1 VDYTDQVLRA
11 LSYAHQRNVIHRDI
25 KPSNMMLTPKGV
37 VKLMDFGIARS
48 GEDRSLTITGTTLG
62 SLGYMSPEQV
72 KGETADAR
80 SDLYSVGISLY
91 EMVTGQRPFQGDSD
105 YAIMAAQIKEM
116 PRPPIE
122 LQPGL
127 APALNEIILLAI
139 AKEPAQR
146 FQTADAF
153 RNALGSIAAGSPMR
167 RAAAAG
173 VVADSSEQVTLMDTA
188 FAGAR
193 MKDARAPASGSPS
206 APQPPR
212 TMADTG
218 SQSLPA
224 APPQTAPSRS
234 KRGLYIVLGAF
245 LAIGSLA
252 AAEMYVRKAK
262 AQPETGSTPQQ
273 VSPEVPAPPAAAAPT
288 VTPSEAPPP
297 QQQGADNQE
306 AERKA
311 RAEEAARK
319 ARQQQLDAL
328 EREADQLS
336 GRAEAVNSSLDR
348 LQQQQN
354 AAGYGLR
361 GDMAA
366 RQSNMKANLAKAQ
379 DAVGRGDI
387 DRAKRYLELAQSD
400 AEALERFLGH

>member
-1 VDYTDQVLRA
+1 
-11 LSYAHQRNVIHRDI
+11 
-25 KPSNMMLTPKGV
+25 
-37 VKLMDFGIARS
+37 
-48 GEDRSLTITGTTLG
+48 
-62 SLGYMSPEQV
+62 
-72 KGETADAR
+72 
-80 SDLYSVGISLY
+80 
-91 EMVTGQRPFQGDSD
+91 
-105 YAIMAAQIKEM
+105 
-116 PRPPIE
+116 
-122 LQPGL
+122 
-127 APALNEIILLAI
+127 
-139 AKEPAQR
+139 
-146 FQTADAF
+146 
-153 RNALGSIAAGSPMR
+153 
-167 RAAAAG
+167 
-173 VVADSSEQVTLMDTA
+173 
-188 FAGAR
+188 
-193 MKDARAPASGSPS
+193 
-206 APQPPR
+206 
-212 TMADTG
+212 
-218 SQSLPA
+218 
-224 APPQTAPSRS
+224 
-234 KRGLYIVLGAF
+234 
-245 LAIGSLA
+245 
-252 AAEMYVRKAK
+252 MYVRKAK

-319 ARQQQLDAL
+319 AREQQLDAL